1 MNICHDLLT
10 SSTQLQNRSFYV
22 VERTRASSKCQKMRN
37 ARAKRAKIMFFIA
50 KYANFL
56 GFLLPSSSWLLKL
69 PNDDDDDEDVE
80 R

>member
-1 MNICHDLLT
+1 
-10 SSTQLQNRSFYV
+10 
-22 VERTRASSKCQKMRN
+22 MRN